1 MNREGIVAPLE
12 SWPRIVCER
21 FDGETSEGY
30 GRRSERIVEIVTD
43 FRMGRYDSESGERME
58 RELTALQDP
67 AKAYDLAAVDRILAR
82 AAKRETVAT

>member
-1 MNREGIVAPLE
+1 MAPLE
-12 SWPRIVCER
+12 SWPRIICER

-43 FRMGRYDSESGERME
+43 FRMGRYDAGSGERME

-67 AKAYDLAAVDRILAR
+67 AKAYDLAAVDQILAK
-82 AAKRETVAT
+82 AAKRETVTH